1 MPSFVNPIHT
11 NANALNSG
19 TKNEVKDTKNA
30 PKSASKDFNKILNQ
44 KISKDKTAPKE
55 NPNALKATPKD
66 AKEDAKELEKTPTP
80 HHQHA
85 QNLAKDQQAPTLK
98 DLLNHKKTTASHEA
112 QHETHE
118 PTLKDLL
125 NHKKTTASHEAQ
137 HETHEMHETN
147 PKTPNETLNKNE
159 KKPNGVASNAHQ
171 ANLTNK
177 NPLTPTNHA
186 NNAIK
191 NPTAPTH
198 NAKEPK
204 TLKDI
209 HALSQKHDLNAS
221 NIQVGTPLE
230 KKETPL
236 NASDQLALK
245 TTQTSINHTLAKNDS
260 KNTANLSS
268 VLQSLEKKES
278 HNKERTTPP
287 SNEKKT
293 PPLREALQMNAIKRD
308 KTLSKKKPEKTPT
321 KTQTTAATPENA
333 PKIPLKTPPLMP
345 LIGANPPNDNA
356 PTPLEKEEKA
366 KEVSE
371 NKEKTKESNNSAQ
384 SAQNAQAS
392 DKTSENKSAAPKET
406 IKHFTQQLKQ
416 EIQEYKPPMSR
427 ISMDLFPKELGKVEV
442 TIQKVG
448 KNLKVS
454 VISHN
459 NSLQTF
465 LDNQQD
471 LKNSLNALG
480 FEGVDLSFSQ
490 DSSKEQPKEPLREP
504 FKEQESTPLKENAL
518 KSYQENTDN
527 ENKETSMQ
535 ITLYA

>member
-1 MPSFVNPIHT
+1 MPSPINPIHT
-11 NANALNSG
+11 NANASANANALINSG
-19 TKNEVKDTKNA
+19 AKNGVKDTKNA
-30 PKSASKDFNKILNQ
+30 PKSASKDFSKILNQ

-66 AKEDAKELEKTPTP
+66 AKKDAKELEKTPTP

-98 DLLNHKKTTASHEA
+98 DLLNHKKTTALHEA
-112 QHETHE
+112 QHEI
-118 PTLKDLL
+118 
-125 NHKKTTASHEAQ
+125 HKN
-137 HETHEMHETN
+137 HETN
-147 PKTPNETLNKNE
+147 PKTPNETLSKSE

-177 NPLTPTNHA
+177 NPLTPTNHP
-186 NNAIK
+186 NK

-209 HALSQKHDLNAS
+209 QTLSQKHDLNAS

-278 HNKERTTPP
+278 HNKEHATPP

-293 PPLREALQMNAIKRD
+293 PPLRESLPMNAIKRD

-321 KTQTTAATPENA
+321 KTQTTAQAVTPENA

-356 PTPLEKEEKA
+356 PTLLEKEEKT

-371 NKEKTKESNNSAQ
+371 NKEKTKESTNSAQ
-384 SAQNAQAS
+384 NAQNAQAS
-392 DKTSENKSAAPKET
+392 DKTSDNKSAAPKET

-490 DSSKEQPKEPLREP
+490 DSSKEQPKEQLGES

-518 KSYQENTDN
+518 KSYQENTDH

>member
-1 MPSFVNPIHT
+1 MPSPINPIHT
-11 NANALNSG
+11 NANANASTLINSG
-19 TKNEVKDTKNA
+19 AKNEVKDTKNA
-30 PKSASKDFNKILNQ
+30 PKSASKDFSKILNQ

-55 NPNALKATPKD
+55 NPNALKATPKN
-66 AKEDAKELEKTPTP
+66 AKEGAKENAKELEKTPTP
-80 HHQHA
+80 HHQYA
-85 QNLAKDQQAPTLK
+85 QNLAKDQQTPTLK
-98 DLLNHKKTTASHEA
+98 DLLNHKKTTASHET
-112 QHETHE
+112 QHKTH
-118 PTLKDLL
+118 K
-125 NHKKTTASHEAQ
+125 
-137 HETHEMHETN
+137 MHETN

-159 KKPNGVASNAHQ
+159 KKPNGVASSAHQ
-171 ANLTNK
+171 ESLTHK

-186 NNAIK
+186 NHAIK
-191 NPTAPTH
+191 NPTAPTDTK
-198 NAKEPK
+198 KESK

-209 HALSQKHDLNAS
+209 QTLSQKHDLNAS
-221 NIQVGTPLE
+221 NIQVSAPLE

-236 NASDQLALK
+236 SASDQLALK
-245 TTQTSINHTLAKNDS
+245 TTQAPINHTLAKNDS

-278 HNKERTTPP
+278 HNKERATPP

-321 KTQTTAATPENA
+321 KTQTTAQAATPENA

-366 KEVSE
+366 KEVSD
-371 NKEKTKESNNSAQ
+371 NKEKTKESTNSAQ
-384 SAQNAQAS
+384 NAQNAQAS
-392 DKTSENKSAAPKET
+392 DKTSENKSVTPKET

-442 TIQKVG
+442 IIQKVG

-490 DSSKEQPKEPLREP
+490 DSSKEQEKEP
-504 FKEQESTPLKENAL
+504 FKESFKEQELTPLKENAL
-518 KSYQENTDN
+518 KSYQENTDH
-527 ENKETSMQ
+527 ENQETSMQ

>member
-1 MPSFVNPIHT
+1 MPSPINPIHT
-11 NANALNSG
+11 NASANALNSG
-19 TKNEVKDTKNA
+19 AKNEVKDTKNA
-30 PKSASKDFNKILNQ
+30 PKSTSKDFSKILNQ

-55 NPNALKATPKD
+55 NPNALKATPKNSKEG

-112 QHETHE
+112 QNETHE
-118 PTLKDLL
+118 
-125 NHKKTTASHEAQ
+125 N
-137 HETHEMHETN
+137 HETN

-159 KKPNGVASNAHQ
+159 KKPNEVASSAHQ

-191 NPTAPTH
+191 NPAAPTH
-198 NAKEPK
+198 NAKDPK

-221 NIQVGTPLE
+221 NIQATAPLE

-321 KTQTTAATPENA
+321 KAQTTAQATTPENA

-366 KEVSE
+366 KEISD
-371 NKEKTKESNNSAQ
+371 NKEKTKESTNSTQ
-384 SAQNAQAS
+384 NVQNAQAS

-490 DSSKEQPKEPLREP
+490 DSSKEQPKESFKEP

>member
-1 MPSFVNPIHT
+1 MPSPVNPIHT
-11 NANALNSG
+11 NANALNG
-19 TKNEVKDTKNA
+19 GAKNEVKDAKNA
-30 PKSASKDFNKILNQ
+30 PKSASKDFSKILNQ

-55 NPNALKATPKD
+55 NPSALKDAPKD
-66 AKEDAKELEKTPTP
+66 AKALEKTPTP
-80 HHQHA
+80 NHQHA
-85 QNLAKDQQAPTLK
+85 QNLAKNQQAPTLK
-98 DLLNHKKTTASHEA
+98 DWLNHKTAPHEA

-118 PTLKDLL
+118 A
-125 NHKKTTASHEAQ
+125 N
-137 HETHEMHETN
+137 ETD

-159 KKPNGVASNAHQ
+159 KKPNEVASNAHQ
-171 ANLTNK
+171 TNLPNK
-177 NPLTPTNHA
+177 NPITPTNHA
-186 NNAIK
+186 NNANK
-191 NPTAPTH
+191 TPTTPTH

-209 HALSQKHDLNAS
+209 QTLSQKHDLNAS
-221 NIQVGTPLE
+221 NIQATAPLE

-236 NASDQLALK
+236 STSDHLALK
-245 TTQTSINHTLAKNDS
+245 TTQTPINNTLAKNDA

-268 VLQSLEKKES
+268 VLQSLEKKEPQ
-278 HNKERTTPP
+278 NKERTNPLN
-287 SNEKKT
+287 NEKKT
-293 PPLREALQMNAIKRD
+293 PPLKEALQMNAIKRD

-321 KTQTTAATPENA
+321 HAKTQTTAPSATPENA
-333 PKIPLKTPPLMP
+333 PKLALKTPPLMP
-345 LIGANPPNDNA
+345 LIGANPPNDNI
-356 PTPLEKEEKA
+356 PTPLEKEEKT
-366 KEVSE
+366 KEISD
-371 NKEKTKESNNSAQ
+371 NKEKAKETSSSAQ
-384 SAQNAQAS
+384 SAQNTQAS
-392 DKTSENKSAAPKET
+392 DKTSENKSTTPKET
-406 IKHFTQQLKQ
+406 IKHFAQQLKQ
-416 EIQEYKPPMSR
+416 EIQEYKPPMSK

-490 DSSKEQPKEPLREP
+490 DSSKEQPKEQLKEP
-504 FKEQESTPLKENAL
+504 FKEQELTPLKENAL
-518 KSYQENTDN
+518 KSYQENTDH
-527 ENKETSMQ
+527 ENQETSMQ

>member
-1 MPSFVNPIHT
+1 MPSPVNPIHT

-19 TKNEVKDTKNA
+19 AKNEVKDTKNA
-30 PKSASKDFNKILNQ
+30 PKSASKDFSKILNQ

-55 NPNALKATPKD
+55 SLNHSALKDTPKD
-66 AKEDAKELEKTPTP
+66 AKEDAKALEKTPTP

-85 QNLAKDQQAPTLK
+85 QNPAKDQQAPTLK
-98 DLLNHKKTTASHEA
+98 DWLNRPKTHPTAPHET

-118 PTLKDLL
+118 A
-125 NHKKTTASHEAQ
+125 N
-137 HETHEMHETN
+137 ETN
-147 PKTPNETLNKNE
+147 PKTPNEINKNE
-159 KKPNGVASNAHQ
+159 KKPNGVTSNAHQ
-171 ANLTNK
+171 TNLASK
-177 NPLTPTNHA
+177 NPITPNHA
-186 NNAIK
+186 NNAVK
-191 NPTAPTH
+191 TPTAPTH
-198 NAKEPK
+198 NAKDPK

-209 HALSQKHDLNAS
+209 QTLSQKHDLNAS
-221 NIQVGTPLE
+221 NIQAATTPE
-230 KKETPL
+230 NKTPL

-245 TTQTSINHTLAKNDS
+245 TTPKNPTTNPTTIKNDA

-268 VLQSLEKKES
+268 VLQSLEKKEP
-278 HNKERTTPP
+278 HNKEHATPP
-287 SNEKKT
+287 NNEKKT
-293 PPLREALQMNAIKRD
+293 PPLKEALQMNAIKRD
-308 KTLSKKKPEKTPT
+308 KTLSKKKSEKTPT
-321 KTQTTAATPENA
+321 KAQTTTSNATLENA

-345 LIGANPPNDNA
+345 LIGANPPPNDNA
-356 PTPLEKEEKA
+356 PTPLEKEETT
-366 KEVSE
+366 KEISD
-371 NKEKTKESNNSAQ
+371 NKEKTKEASN
-384 SAQNAQAS
+384 SAQNAQNTQAS
-392 DKTSENKSAAPKET
+392 DKTSENKSIAPKET

-416 EIQEYKPPMSR
+416 EIQEYKPPMSK

-490 DSSKEQPKEPLREP
+490 DSSKEQPKEQLREL
-504 FKEQESTPLKENAL
+504 FKEQESSPLRENAL
-518 KSYQENTDN
+518 KSYQENTDH
-527 ENKETSMQ
+527 ENQETSMQ

>member
-1 MPSFVNPIHT
+1 MPSPINPIHT
-11 NANALNSG
+11 NANANTSALNSG
-19 TKNEVKDTKNA
+19 AKNEDTKNA
-30 PKSASKDFNKILNQ
+30 PKNASKDFSKILNQ

-55 NPNALKATPKD
+55 NPNALKATPKNAKEG
-66 AKEDAKELEKTPTP
+66 AKEDSKELEKTPTP

-85 QNLAKDQQAPTLK
+85 QNPAKDQQAPTLK

-112 QHETHE
+112 QHEI
-118 PTLKDLL
+118 
-125 NHKKTTASHEAQ
+125 HKN
-137 HETHEMHETN
+137 HETN

-159 KKPNGVASNAHQ
+159 KKPNGVISNAHQ
-171 ANLTNK
+171 TNLTNK

-186 NNAIK
+186 NNSNK

-198 NAKEPK
+198 NAKDPK

-209 HALSQKHDLNAS
+209 QTLSQKHDLNAS

-245 TTQTSINHTLAKNDS
+245 TTQTPINHTLAKNDA

-268 VLQSLEKKES
+268 VLQSLEKKDP
-278 HNKERTTPP
+278 HNKERTTP
-287 SNEKKT
+287 SHNEKKT

-321 KTQTTAATPENA
+321 KTQTTAPSATPENA

-356 PTPLEKEEKA
+356 PTLLEKEEKA
-366 KEVSE
+366 KEASD
-371 NKEKTKESNNSAQ
+371 NKEKTKESTNSVQ

-392 DKTSENKSAAPKET
+392 DKTSENKSTAPKET

-490 DSSKEQPKEPLREP
+490 DSSKEQPKESLREP

>member
-1 MPSFVNPIHT
+1 MPSPINPIHT
-11 NANALNSG
+11 NASANALNSG
-19 TKNEVKDTKNA
+19 AKNEVKDTKNA
-30 PKSASKDFNKILNQ
+30 PKGASKDFSKILNQ
-44 KISKDKTAPKE
+44 KISKDKTTPKE
-55 NPNALKATPKD
+55 NPLKATPKD
-66 AKEDAKELEKTPTP
+66 TKEDAKELEKTPTP

-85 QNLAKDQQAPTLK
+85 QNLTKDQQAPTLK
-98 DLLNHKKTTASHEA
+98 DWLNHKKTTAPHET

-118 PTLKDLL
+118 A
-125 NHKKTTASHEAQ
+125 N
-137 HETHEMHETN
+137 ETN

-159 KKPNGVASNAHQ
+159 KKSNGVTSNAHQ
-171 ANLTNK
+171 TNLPNK

-191 NPTAPTH
+191 TPTAPTH
-198 NAKEPK
+198 NAKDPK

-209 HALSQKHDLNAS
+209 QTLSQKHDLNAS
-221 NIQVGTPLE
+221 NIQATTTPE
-230 KKETPL
+230 NKTPL
-236 NASDQLALK
+236 NASDHLALK
-245 TTQTSINHTLAKNDS
+245 TTQTPTNHTLAKNDA

-278 HNKERTTPP
+278 RNKEHATPP

-293 PPLREALQMNAIKRD
+293 PPLREALPMNAIKRD

-321 KTQTTAATPENA
+321 KTQTTAPSPENA

-356 PTPLEKEEKA
+356 PTLLEKEEKT

-371 NKEKTKESNNSAQ
+371 NKEKTKESTNSAQ

-392 DKTSENKSAAPKET
+392 DKASENKNAAPKET

-442 TIQKVG
+442 IIQKVG

-490 DSSKEQPKEPLREP
+490 DSSKEQPKEQLREL

-518 KSYQENTDN
+518 KSYQENTDH

>member
-11 NANALNSG
+11 NASANANALNSG
-19 TKNEVKDTKNA
+19 AKNEVKDTKNA
-30 PKSASKDFNKILNQ
+30 PKSASKDFSKILNQ

-55 NPNALKATPKD
+55 NPNALKATPENSKEG
-66 AKEDAKELEKTPTP
+66 AKENAKELEKTPTP

-98 DLLNHKKTTASHEA
+98 DLLNHKKTTASHET
-112 QHETHE
+112 QHEI
-118 PTLKDLL
+118 
-125 NHKKTTASHEAQ
+125 HKS
-137 HETHEMHETN
+137 HETN

-159 KKPNGVASNAHQ
+159 KKPNEVASNAHQ
-171 ANLTNK
+171 VSLTNK

-186 NNAIK
+186 NNA
-191 NPTAPTH
+191 
-198 NAKEPK
+198 KEPK

-209 HALSQKHDLNAS
+209 QTLSQKHDLNAS
-221 NIQVGTPLE
+221 NIQVVAPLE

-236 NASDQLALK
+236 NASDHALK
-245 TTQTSINHTLAKNDS
+245 TTQTSINHTLAKNDT

-278 HNKERTTPP
+278 HNKERATPP

-321 KTQTTAATPENA
+321 KTQTTAQAATPENA
-333 PKIPLKTPPLMP
+333 PKIPLKTPHLMP
-345 LIGANPPNDNA
+345 LIGANPPNNNA
-356 PTPLEKEEKA
+356 PTPLEKEEKT

-371 NKEKTKESNNSAQ
+371 NKEKTKESTNSPQ
-384 SAQNAQAS
+384 SAQNAQSS
-392 DKTSENKSAAPKET
+392 DKASENKSVAPKET

-504 FKEQESTPLKENAL
+504 FKDQESTPLKENAL

-535 ITLYA
+535 ITLYAWF

>member
-1 MPSFVNPIHT
+1 MPSPINPIHT
-11 NANALNSG
+11 NASANANALNSG
-19 TKNEVKDTKNA
+19 AKNEDTKNA
-30 PKSASKDFNKILNQ
+30 PKSASKDFSKILNQ
-44 KISKDKTAPKE
+44 KISKDKTASKE
-55 NPNALKATPKD
+55 NPNALKATPKNAKEG
-66 AKEDAKELEKTPTP
+66 AKEDAKTLEKTPTP

-85 QNLAKDQQAPTLK
+85 QNPAKDQQAPTLK
-98 DLLNHKKTTASHEA
+98 DWLNHKKTTASHEA
-112 QHETHE
+112 QHEIHE
-118 PTLKDLL
+118 I
-125 NHKKTTASHEAQ
+125 
-137 HETHEMHETN
+137 N

-159 KKPNGVASNAHQ
+159 KKPNGVTSNAHQ
-171 ANLTNK
+171 ENSTHK

-221 NIQVGTPLE
+221 NIQVVAPLE

-245 TTQTSINHTLAKNDS
+245 TTQTSINHTLAKNDA

-268 VLQSLEKKES
+268 VLQSLEKKDP
-278 HNKERTTPP
+278 HNKERATPP

-293 PPLREALQMNAIKRD
+293 PPLREALPMNAIKRD

-321 KTQTTAATPENA
+321 KAQTTAPSIAPENA

-345 LIGANPPNDNA
+345 LIGANPPPNDNA
-356 PTPLEKEEKA
+356 PTLLEKEETT
-366 KEVSE
+366 KETSD
-371 NKEKTKESNNSAQ
+371 NKEKTKETSNSAQ

-392 DKTSENKSAAPKET
+392 DKTSENKSTAPKET

-442 TIQKVG
+442 IIQKVG

-490 DSSKEQPKEPLREP
+490 DSSKEQEKEPFKEP
-504 FKEQESTPLKENAL
+504 FKEQESSPLKENAL

>member
-1 MPSFVNPIHT
+1 MPSPINPIHT
-11 NANALNSG
+11 NANANALNSG
-19 TKNEVKDTKNA
+19 AKNEDTKNA
-30 PKSASKDFNKILNQ
+30 PKSASKDFSKILNQ

-55 NPNALKATPKD
+55 NPNALKATPKNSKEG
-66 AKEDAKELEKTPTP
+66 AKENAKELEKTPTP

-112 QHETHE
+112 QHEI
-118 PTLKDLL
+118 
-125 NHKKTTASHEAQ
+125 HKN
-137 HETHEMHETN
+137 HETN

-159 KKPNGVASNAHQ
+159 KKPNGVASSAHQ

-186 NNAIK
+186 IK

-198 NAKEPK
+198 NAKESK

-221 NIQVGTPLE
+221 NIQATAPLE

-245 TTQTSINHTLAKNDS
+245 TTQTPINHTLAKNDA

-278 HNKERTTPP
+278 QNKERTTPP

-308 KTLSKKKPEKTPT
+308 KTLSKKKPEKTPIHA
-321 KTQTTAATPENA
+321 KAQTTAQVATPENA

-356 PTPLEKEEKA
+356 PTPLEKEEKT

-371 NKEKTKESNNSAQ
+371 NKEKAKESTNSAQ

-490 DSSKEQPKEPLREP
+490 DSSKEQPKEQLRES

>member
-1 MPSFVNPIHT
+1 MPSPINPIHT
-11 NANALNSG
+11 NASANANALNSG
-19 TKNEVKDTKNA
+19 AKNEDTKNA
-30 PKSASKDFNKILNQ
+30 PKSASKDFSKILNQ

-66 AKEDAKELEKTPTP
+66 AKEDAKALEKTPTLP
-80 HHQHA
+80 HQHA

-98 DLLNHKKTTASHEA
+98 DWLNHKKTTASHEA
-112 QHETHE
+112 QHETH
-118 PTLKDLL
+118 DV
-125 NHKKTTASHEAQ
+125 
-137 HETHEMHETN
+137 HETN

-159 KKPNGVASNAHQ
+159 KKPNKVISNAHQ

-177 NPLTPTNHA
+177 NPITPNHA

-191 NPTAPTH
+191 TSTAPTH
-198 NAKEPK
+198 NAKDPK

-209 HALSQKHDLNAS
+209 QTLSQKHDLNAS
-221 NIQVGTPLE
+221 NIQAATTPE
-230 KKETPL
+230 NKTPL
-236 NASDQLALK
+236 NASDHLALK
-245 TTQTSINHTLAKNDS
+245 TTQTPINNTLAKNDA

-278 HNKERTTPP
+278 HNKEHANPLN
-287 SNEKKT
+287 NEKKT
-293 PPLREALQMNAIKRD
+293 PPLKEALQMNAIKRD
-308 KTLSKKKPEKTPT
+308 KTLSKKKPEKTPIHA
-321 KTQTTAATPENA
+321 KTQTTAPSTTPENA

-345 LIGANPPNDNA
+345 LIGANPPPNDNI
-356 PTPLEKEEKA
+356 PTLLEKEEKT
-366 KEVSE
+366 KEISD
-371 NKEKTKESNNSAQ
+371 NKEKAKEANNSAQ

-392 DKTSENKSAAPKET
+392 DKTSENKSIAPKET

-416 EIQEYKPPMSR
+416 EIQEYKPPMSK

-442 TIQKVG
+442 IIQKVG

-490 DSSKEQPKEPLREP
+490 DSSKEQPKEQLRDP

-518 KSYQENTDN
+518 KSYQENTDH
-527 ENKETSMQ
+527 ENQETSMQ

>member
-1 MPSFVNPIHT
+1 MPSPINPIHT
-11 NANALNSG
+11 NASANANALNSG
-19 TKNEVKDTKNA
+19 AKNEDTKNA
-30 PKSASKDFNKILNQ
+30 PKSASKDFSKILNQ
-44 KISKDKTAPKE
+44 KISKDKTASKE

-66 AKEDAKELEKTPTP
+66 AKEGAKKDAKALEKTPTLQP
-80 HHQHA
+80 QHA

-98 DLLNHKKTTASHEA
+98 DWLNHQKTTASHEA
-112 QHETHE
+112 QNETH
-118 PTLKDLL
+118 K
-125 NHKKTTASHEAQ
+125 N
-137 HETHEMHETN
+137 HETN

-159 KKPNGVASNAHQ
+159 KKSNGVTSNAHQ

-209 HALSQKHDLNAS
+209 QTLSQKHDLNAS
-221 NIQVGTPLE
+221 NIQAATTPE
-230 KKETPL
+230 NKTPL
-236 NASDQLALK
+236 NASDHLALK
-245 TTQTSINHTLAKNDS
+245 TTQAPTNHTLAKNDA

-278 HNKERTTPP
+278 PNKEHTNPLN
-287 SNEKKT
+287 NEKKT
-293 PPLREALQMNAIKRD
+293 PPLKEALQMNAIKRD
-308 KTLSKKKPEKTPT
+308 KTLSKKKSEKTQT
-321 KTQTTAATPENA
+321 KTQTTAPSIVPENA

-345 LIGANPPNDNA
+345 LIGANPPNDNP
-356 PTPLEKEEKA
+356 PTLLEKEEKTQ
-366 KEVSE
+366 EISE
-371 NKEKTKESNNSAQ
+371 NKEKTKETNNGAQ
-384 SAQNAQAS
+384 NAQNAQAS

-442 TIQKVG
+442 VIQKVG

-490 DSSKEQPKEPLREP
+490 DSSKEQPKEQLREL
-504 FKEQESTPLKENAL
+504 FKEQELTPLKENAL

-527 ENKETSMQ
+527 ENQETSMQ

>member
-1 MPSFVNPIHT
+1 MPSPINPIHT
-11 NANALNSG
+11 NASANANALINSG
-19 TKNEVKDTKNA
+19 AKNEDTKNA
-30 PKSASKDFNKILNQ
+30 PKSASKDFSKILNQ
-44 KISKDKTAPKE
+44 KISKDKTTPKE
-55 NPNALKATPKD
+55 NPNALKATPQNSKEG
-66 AKEDAKELEKTPTP
+66 AKEDAKALEKAPTP

-85 QNLAKDQQAPTLK
+85 QNPAKDQQAPTLK
-98 DLLNHKKTTASHEA
+98 DWLNHKKTTASHA

-118 PTLKDLL
+118 
-125 NHKKTTASHEAQ
+125 
-137 HETHEMHETN
+137 HETN
-147 PKTPNETLNKNE
+147 PKTPNEILNKNE
-159 KKPNGVASNAHQ
+159 KKPNGVTSNAHQ
-171 ANLTNK
+171 TNLTNK

-186 NNAIK
+186 NHTIK

-198 NAKEPK
+198 NAKESK

-209 HALSQKHDLNAS
+209 QTLSQKHDLNAS
-221 NIQVGTPLE
+221 NIQATTTPE
-230 KKETPL
+230 NKTPL

-245 TTQTSINHTLAKNDS
+245 TTQTSINHTLTKNDA

-278 HNKERTTPP
+278 HNKEHTTPP
-287 SNEKKT
+287 NNEKKT
-293 PPLREALQMNAIKRD
+293 PPLKEALQMNAIKRD
-308 KTLSKKKPEKTPT
+308 KTLSKKKSEKTPT
-321 KTQTTAATPENA
+321 KAQTTAPSIAPENA

-345 LIGANPPNDNA
+345 LIGANPPNDNP
-356 PTPLEKEEKA
+356 PTLLEKEETT
-366 KEVSE
+366 KEASD
-371 NKEKTKESNNSAQ
+371 NKEKTKESSNSAQ
-384 SAQNAQAS
+384 STQNAQAS
-392 DKTSENKSAAPKET
+392 DKTSENKSTAPKET

-442 TIQKVG
+442 IIQKVG

-490 DSSKEQPKEPLREP
+490 DSSKEQQAPKDQPKEP
-504 FKEQESTPLKENAL
+504 FKEQELTPLKESAL
-518 KSYQENTDN
+518 KSYQENTDH
-527 ENKETSMQ
+527 ENQETSMQ

>member
-1 MPSFVNPIHT
+1 MPSPVNPIHT
-11 NANALNSG
+11 NANANASTLINSG
-19 TKNEVKDTKNA
+19 AKNEDTKNA
-30 PKSASKDFNKILNQ
+30 PKNASKDFSKILNQ

-55 NPNALKATPKD
+55 NPNALKATPKNSKEG
-66 AKEDAKELEKTPTP
+66 AKEDAKTLKTPTIP
-80 HHQHA
+80 HQHA
-85 QNLAKDQQAPTLK
+85 QNPAKDQQAPTLK
-98 DLLNHKKTTASHEA
+98 DWLNRPKTHPTAPHET

-118 PTLKDLL
+118 A
-125 NHKKTTASHEAQ
+125 N
-137 HETHEMHETN
+137 ETN

-159 KKPNGVASNAHQ
+159 KKPNGVTSNAHQ
-171 ANLTNK
+171 TNLPNK
-177 NPLTPTNHA
+177 NPITPNHA

-191 NPTAPTH
+191 TPTAPTH
-198 NAKEPK
+198 NAKDPK

-209 HALSQKHDLNAS
+209 QTLSQKHDLNAS
-221 NIQVGTPLE
+221 NIQVATTPE
-230 KKETPL
+230 NKNPL
-236 NASDQLALK
+236 NASDHLALK
-245 TTQTSINHTLAKNDS
+245 TTQTPTNHTLAKNDA

-268 VLQSLEKKES
+268 VLQSLEKKEP
-278 HNKERTTPP
+278 HNKEHANPQN
-287 SNEKKT
+287 NEKKT
-293 PPLREALQMNAIKRD
+293 PPLKEALQMNAIKRD

-321 KTQTTAATPENA
+321 KAQTTAPSIVPENA

-345 LIGANPPNDNA
+345 LIGANPPNNNA
-356 PTPLEKEEKA
+356 PTLLEKEETT
-366 KEVSE
+366 KEASE
-371 NKEKTKESNNSAQ
+371 NKEKTKETNN
-384 SAQNAQAS
+384 SAQNAQNAQAN
-392 DKTSENKSAAPKET
+392 DKTSENKSTAPKET

-427 ISMDLFPKELGKVEV
+427 ISMDLFPRELGKVEV
-442 TIQKVG
+442 IIQKVG

-490 DSSKEQPKEPLREP
+490 DSSKEQPKEQLREL
-504 FKEQESTPLKENAL
+504 FKEQESSPLKENAL
-518 KSYQENTDN
+518 KSYQENTDH
-527 ENKETSMQ
+527 ENQETSMQ

>member
-1 MPSFVNPIHT
+1 MPSPVNPIHT
-11 NANALNSG
+11 NASANASTLINSG
-19 TKNEVKDTKNA
+19 AKNEDTKNA
-30 PKSASKDFNKILNQ
+30 PKSASKDFSKILNQ

-55 NPNALKATPKD
+55 DPNALKATPKD
-66 AKEDAKELEKTPTP
+66 AKEDAKTLEKTPTLP
-80 HHQHA
+80 HQHA
-85 QNLAKDQQAPTLK
+85 QNPAKDQQAPTLK
-98 DLLNHKKTTASHEA
+98 DWLNHQKTTASHEA
-112 QHETHE
+112 QHE
-118 PTLKDLL
+118 K
-125 NHKKTTASHEAQ
+125 N
-137 HETHEMHETN
+137 HETN

-159 KKPNGVASNAHQ
+159 KKSNGVTSNAHQ
-171 ANLTNK
+171 TNLPNK
-177 NPLTPTNHA
+177 NPITPTNRT

-191 NPTAPTH
+191 TQTTPTH

-209 HALSQKHDLNAS
+209 QTLSQKHDLNAS
-221 NIQVGTPLE
+221 NIQAATTPE
-230 KKETPL
+230 NKNPL
-236 NASDQLALK
+236 NASDHLALK
-245 TTQTSINHTLAKNDS
+245 TTQTPTNHTLAKNDA

-278 HNKERTTPP
+278 HNKERTTLP

-293 PPLREALQMNAIKRD
+293 PPLKEALQMNAIKRD
-308 KTLSKKKPEKTPT
+308 KTLSKKKSEKTPT
-321 KTQTTAATPENA
+321 KAQTTISSIAPENA

-345 LIGANPPNDNA
+345 LIGANPPNDNP
-356 PTPLEKEEKA
+356 PTPLEKEEKTQ
-366 KEVSE
+366 EISE
-371 NKEKTKESNNSAQ
+371 NKEKTKESNSSAQ
-384 SAQNAQAS
+384 NAQNAQAS
-392 DKTSENKSAAPKET
+392 DKTSENKSTAPKET

-442 TIQKVG
+442 IIQKVG

-471 LKNSLNALG
+471 LKSSLNALG

-490 DSSKEQPKEPLREP
+490 DSSKEQQAPKDQPKEP

-518 KSYQENTDN
+518 KSYQENTDH
-527 ENKETSMQ
+527 ENQETSMQ

>member
-1 MPSFVNPIHT
+1 MPSPINPIHT

-19 TKNEVKDTKNA
+19 AKNEVKDAKNA
-30 PKSASKDFNKILNQ
+30 PKSASKDFSKILNQ

-55 NPNALKATPKD
+55 SPNPNALKATPKD
-66 AKEDAKELEKTPTP
+66 AKENAKALEKTPTP
-80 HHQHA
+80 PHQHA
-85 QNLAKDQQAPTLK
+85 QNPAKDQQAPTLK
-98 DLLNHKKTTASHEA
+98 DWLNHPKTHPTAKHEA

-118 PTLKDLL
+118 T
-125 NHKKTTASHEAQ
+125 N
-137 HETHEMHETN
+137 ETN

-159 KKPNGVASNAHQ
+159 KKPNEVASNAHQ
-171 ANLTNK
+171 TNLPNK
-177 NPLTPTNHA
+177 NPITPTNRT

-198 NAKEPK
+198 NAKDPK

-209 HALSQKHDLNAS
+209 QTLSQKHDLNAS
-221 NIQVGTPLE
+221 NIQAATTPE
-230 KKETPL
+230 NKTPL

-245 TTQTSINHTLAKNDS
+245 TTQTSINHTLAKNGA

-268 VLQSLEKKES
+268 VLQSLEKKDP
-278 HNKERTTPP
+278 HNKEHANPLN
-287 SNEKKT
+287 NEKKT
-293 PPLREALQMNAIKRD
+293 PPLKEALQMNAIKRD
-308 KTLSKKKPEKTPT
+308 KTLSKKKSEKTPIHA
-321 KTQTTAATPENA
+321 KTQTTAPSATPENA

-345 LIGANPPNDNA
+345 LIGANPPPNDNI
-356 PTPLEKEEKA
+356 PTLLEKEEKT
-366 KEVSE
+366 KEVSD
-371 NKEKTKESNNSAQ
+371 NKEKTKETSSSAQ
-384 SAQNAQAS
+384 SAQNTQAS
-392 DKTSENKSAAPKET
+392 DKTSDNKSTAPKET

-416 EIQEYKPPMSR
+416 EIQEYKPPMSK

-442 TIQKVG
+442 IIQKVG

-490 DSSKEQPKEPLREP
+490 DSSKEQPKEQLREL

-518 KSYQENTDN
+518 KSYQENTDH
-527 ENKETSMQ
+527 ENQETSMQ

>member
-1 MPSFVNPIHT
+1 MPSPINPIHT
-11 NANALNSG
+11 NASTNANANASTLINSG
-19 TKNEVKDTKNA
+19 AKNEVKDTKNA

-55 NPNALKATPKD
+55 NPSALKATPKD
-66 AKEDAKELEKTPTP
+66 AELEKTPTP

-112 QHETHE
+112 QHEI
-118 PTLKDLL
+118 
-125 NHKKTTASHEAQ
+125 HKN
-137 HETHEMHETN
+137 HETN
-147 PKTPNETLNKNE
+147 PKTPNETLSKNE
-159 KKPNGVASNAHQ
+159 KKPNGVASGTHQ
-171 ANLTNK
+171 ASLTNK

-236 NASDQLALK
+236 KASDQLALK
-245 TTQTSINHTLAKNDS
+245 TTQTSINHTLAKNDA

-278 HNKERTTPP
+278 HNKERATPP

-321 KTQTTAATPENA
+321 KTQTTAQAATPENA

-345 LIGANPPNDNA
+345 LIGANPPNDNT

-371 NKEKTKESNNSAQ
+371 NKEKTKESTNSTQ

-392 DKTSENKSAAPKET
+392 DKTSENKSAASKET

-490 DSSKEQPKEPLREP
+490 DSSKEQPKESLREP

>member
-1 MPSFVNPIHT
+1 MPSPINPIHT
-11 NANALNSG
+11 NASANANANANALNSG
-19 TKNEVKDTKNA
+19 AKNEVKDTKNA
-30 PKSASKDFNKILNQ
+30 PKSASKDFSKILNQ

-55 NPNALKATPKD
+55 NPSALKATPKD

-85 QNLAKDQQAPTLK
+85 QNLAKDQQTPTLK

-112 QHETHE
+112 QHEMHE
-118 PTLKDLL
+118 
-125 NHKKTTASHEAQ
+125 N
-137 HETHEMHETN
+137 HETN

-159 KKPNGVASNAHQ
+159 KKPNGVTSNAHQ

-186 NNAIK
+186 NK

-245 TTQTSINHTLAKNDS
+245 TTQTPINHTLAKVS

-278 HNKERTTPP
+278 HNKEHATPP
-287 SNEKKT
+287 NNEKKT
-293 PPLREALQMNAIKRD
+293 PPLKEALQMNAIKRD
-308 KTLSKKKPEKTPT
+308 KTLSKKKPEKTPIHA
-321 KTQTTAATPENA
+321 KSQTTTPSTTPENA

-345 LIGANPPNDNA
+345 LIGTNPPNDNA
-356 PTPLEKEEKA
+356 PTPLEKEEKT
-366 KEVSE
+366 KEISE
-371 NKEKTKESNNSAQ
+371 NKEKTKESTNSAQ

-392 DKTSENKSAAPKET
+392 DKTSENKSVVPKET

-490 DSSKEQPKEPLREP
+490 DSSKEQPKEQLREP

>member
-11 NANALNSG
+11 NANANANALNSG
-19 TKNEVKDTKNA
+19 AKNEVKDTKNA

-44 KISKDKTAPKE
+44 KISKDKSAPKE
-55 NPNALKATPKD
+55 NPSTLKATPKNSKEG
-66 AKEDAKELEKTPTP
+66 AKENAKELEKTPTP

-85 QNLAKDQQAPTLK
+85 QNLAKDQQA
-98 DLLNHKKTTASHEA
+98 
-112 QHETHE
+112 

-198 NAKEPK
+198 NAKESK

-209 HALSQKHDLNAS
+209 QTLSQKHDLNAS
-221 NIQVGTPLE
+221 NIQVSTPLE

-245 TTQTSINHTLAKNDS
+245 TTQTSINHTLAKNGA

-308 KTLSKKKPEKTPT
+308 KTLSKKKPEKTPP
-321 KTQTTAATPENA
+321 KTQTTAQAVTPENA

-356 PTPLEKEEKA
+356 PTILEKEEKT
-366 KEVSE
+366 KEASE
-371 NKEKTKESNNSAQ
+371 NKEKTKESTNSTQ
-384 SAQNAQAS
+384 NAQNTQAS

-490 DSSKEQPKEPLREP
+490 DSSKEQPKESLREP

>member
-1 MPSFVNPIHT
+1 MPSPVNPIHT

-19 TKNEVKDTKNA
+19 AKNEDTKNA
-30 PKSASKDFNKILNQ
+30 PKSASKDFSKILNQ

-55 NPNALKATPKD
+55 NPNALKATPQNVLKD
-66 AKEDAKELEKTPTP
+66 KLEKTPTLS
-80 HHQHA
+80 HQHA
-85 QNLAKDQQAPTLK
+85 QNPAKDQQAPTLK
-98 DLLNHKKTTASHEA
+98 DWLNPKTTAPHET

-118 PTLKDLL
+118 A
-125 NHKKTTASHEAQ
+125 N
-137 HETHEMHETN
+137 ETN

-159 KKPNGVASNAHQ
+159 KKPNGVTSNAHQ
-171 ANLTNK
+171 TSLTHK
-177 NPLTPTNHA
+177 NPLLPTNHA

-209 HALSQKHDLNAS
+209 QTLSQKHDLNAS
-221 NIQVGTPLE
+221 NIQAATTPE
-230 KKETPL
+230 NKNPL

-245 TTQTSINHTLAKNDS
+245 TTQTPTNHTLAKNDA

-268 VLQSLEKKES
+268 VLQSLEKKDP

-287 SNEKKT
+287 NNEKKT
-293 PPLREALQMNAIKRD
+293 PPLKEALPMNAIKRD
-308 KTLSKKKPEKTPT
+308 KTLSKKKSE
-321 KTQTTAATPENA
+321 KTQTKAQTTAQSATPENA
-333 PKIPLKTPPLMP
+333 PKIPLKTPLLMP
-345 LIGANPPNDNA
+345 LIGANPPPNDNI
-356 PTPLEKEEKA
+356 PTLLEKEETT
-366 KEVSE
+366 KEASD

-384 SAQNAQAS
+384 NAQNTQAS
-392 DKTSENKSAAPKET
+392 DKTSENKSTAPKET

-442 TIQKVG
+442 IIQKVG

-490 DSSKEQPKEPLREP
+490 DSSKEQQAPKDQPKEP
-504 FKEQESTPLKENAL
+504 FKEQELTPLKENAL

-527 ENKETSMQ
+527 ENQETSMQ

>member
-1 MPSFVNPIHT
+1 MPSPINPIHT
-11 NANALNSG
+11 NANANASTLINSG
-19 TKNEVKDTKNA
+19 AKNEDTKNA
-30 PKSASKDFNKILNQ
+30 PKSASKDFSKILNQ

-55 NPNALKATPKD
+55 NPNALKATPKN
-66 AKEDAKELEKTPTP
+66 AKEGAKENAKELEKTPTP
-80 HHQHA
+80 HHQYA
-85 QNLAKDQQAPTLK
+85 QNLAKDQQTPTLK
-98 DLLNHKKTTASHEA
+98 DLLNHKKTTASHET
-112 QHETHE
+112 QHETH
-118 PTLKDLL
+118 K
-125 NHKKTTASHEAQ
+125 
-137 HETHEMHETN
+137 MHETN

-159 KKPNGVASNAHQ
+159 KKPNGVISNAHQ

-191 NPTAPTH
+191 NPTAPTDT
-198 NAKEPK
+198 KKDPK

-245 TTQTSINHTLAKNDS
+245 TTQTSINHALAKNDA

-278 HNKERTTPP
+278 HNKEHATPP

-333 PKIPLKTPPLMP
+333 PKVPLKTPPLMP

-366 KEVSE
+366 KEASD
-371 NKEKTKESNNSAQ
+371 NKEKTKESTNSAQ
-384 SAQNAQAS
+384 STQNTQAN

-490 DSSKEQPKEPLREP
+490 DSSKEQEKEQLRES

>member
-1 MPSFVNPIHT
+1 MPSPINPIHT

-19 TKNEVKDTKNA
+19 AKNEVKEAKNA
-30 PKSASKDFNKILNQ
+30 PKSASKDFSKILNQ

-55 NPNALKATPKD
+55 NPSALKATPKD

-98 DLLNHKKTTASHEA
+98 DLLNHKKTTVSHEA
-112 QHETHE
+112 QHETH
-118 PTLKDLL
+118 K
-125 NHKKTTASHEAQ
+125 
-137 HETHEMHETN
+137 MHETN
-147 PKTPNETLNKNE
+147 PKTPNETSNKNE
-159 KKPNGVASNAHQ
+159 KKPNGVTSNAHQ
-171 ANLTNK
+171 ENLTNK

-186 NNAIK
+186 NK

-209 HALSQKHDLNAS
+209 QSLSQKHDLNAS
-221 NIQVGTPLE
+221 NIQATTTPE
-230 KKETPL
+230 NKTPL
-236 NASDQLALK
+236 NAGDQLALK
-245 TTQTSINHTLAKNDS
+245 TTQTSINHTLAKNGT

-268 VLQSLEKKES
+268 VLQSLEKKDP
-278 HNKERTTPP
+278 HNKERTTP
-287 SNEKKT
+287 SNNEKKT
-293 PPLREALQMNAIKRD
+293 PPLREALPMNAIKRD
-308 KTLSKKKPEKTPT
+308 KTLSKKKLEKTPT
-321 KTQTTAATPENA
+321 KTQTTAQAVTPENA

-356 PTPLEKEEKA
+356 PTPLEKEEKT
-366 KEVSE
+366 KEASD
-371 NKEKTKESNNSAQ
+371 NKEKTKESTN
-384 SAQNAQAS
+384 SAQNAQNTQAS
-392 DKTSENKSAAPKET
+392 DKASENKSVTPKET

-490 DSSKEQPKEPLREP
+490 DSSKEQPKEQLKEP

>member
-1 MPSFVNPIHT
+1 MPSPINPIHT
-11 NANALNSG
+11 NASANASTLINSG
-19 TKNEVKDTKNA
+19 AKNEDTKNA
-30 PKSASKDFNKILNQ
+30 PKSASKDFSKILNQ

-55 NPNALKATPKD
+55 NPNALKATPKNSKEN
-66 AKEDAKELEKTPTP
+66 AKGDAKELEKTPTLQP
-80 HHQHA
+80 QHA
-85 QNLAKDQQAPTLK
+85 QDFAKDQQAPTLK
-98 DLLNHKKTTASHEA
+98 DWLNHQKTTASHEA
-112 QHETHE
+112 QHETH
-118 PTLKDLL
+118 K
-125 NHKKTTASHEAQ
+125 N
-137 HETHEMHETN
+137 HETN

-159 KKPNGVASNAHQ
+159 KKPNEVASSAHQ
-171 ANLTNK
+171 VSLTNK

-186 NNAIK
+186 NNANK

-198 NAKEPK
+198 NAKDPK

-245 TTQTSINHTLAKNDS
+245 TTQTSINHTLAKNGT

-278 HNKERTTPP
+278 QNKERTTPP
-287 SNEKKT
+287 HNEKKT
-293 PPLREALQMNAIKRD
+293 PPLRESLQMNAIKRD

-321 KTQTTAATPENA
+321 KTQTTAQAVTPENA

-371 NKEKTKESNNSAQ
+371 NKEKTKESTNSAQ

-490 DSSKEQPKEPLREP
+490 DSSKEQPKEQLKEP
-504 FKEQESTPLKENAL
+504 FKDQESTPLKENAL

>member
-1 MPSFVNPIHT
+1 MPSPVNPIHT

-19 TKNEVKDTKNA
+19 AKNEVKDAKNA
-30 PKSASKDFNKILNQ
+30 PKSASKDFSKILNQ

-55 NPNALKATPKD
+55 SPNPNALKATPQD
-66 AKEDAKELEKTPTP
+66 AKENAKALEKTSTLP
-80 HHQHA
+80 HQHA
-85 QNLAKDQQAPTLK
+85 QNPAKDQQAPTLK
-98 DLLNHKKTTASHEA
+98 DWLNRPKTHPTAKHET

-118 PTLKDLL
+118 A
-125 NHKKTTASHEAQ
+125 N
-137 HETHEMHETN
+137 ETN

-159 KKPNGVASNAHQ
+159 KKPNGVTSNAHQ
-171 ANLTNK
+171 TNLPNK
-177 NPLTPTNHA
+177 NPITPTNHA

-191 NPTAPTH
+191 TPTTPTH
-198 NAKEPK
+198 SAKESK

-209 HALSQKHDLNAS
+209 QTLSQKHDLNAR
-221 NIQVGTPLE
+221 NIQATTPLE
-230 KKETPL
+230 KKETSL
-236 NASDQLALK
+236 SASDHLALK
-245 TTQTSINHTLAKNDS
+245 TTQTPINHTLAKNDA

-268 VLQSLEKKES
+268 VLQSLEKKEP
-278 HNKERTTPP
+278 HNQEHAHPP
-287 SNEKKT
+287 HNEKKT
-293 PPLREALQMNAIKRD
+293 PPLKEALQMNAIKRD
-308 KTLSKKKPEKTPT
+308 KTLSKKKPEKTQT
-321 KTQTTAATPENA
+321 KAQTTAPSIAPENA

-345 LIGANPPNDNA
+345 LIGANPPPNDNI
-356 PTPLEKEEKA
+356 PTPLEKEETT
-366 KEVSE
+366 KEASD
-371 NKEKTKESNNSAQ
+371 NKEKTKESSNSAQ
-384 SAQNAQAS
+384 STQNAQAS
-392 DKTSENKSAAPKET
+392 DKTSENKSVTPKET

-442 TIQKVG
+442 IIQKVG
-448 KNLKVS
+448 KNLKVN
-454 VISHN
+454 VISHH

-490 DSSKEQPKEPLREP
+490 DSSKEQPKEQLREL
-504 FKEQESTPLKENAL
+504 FKEQESSPLKENAL

-527 ENKETSMQ
+527 ENQETSMQ

>member
-1 MPSFVNPIHT
+1 MPSPINPIHT
-11 NANALNSG
+11 NASTLNSG
-19 TKNEVKDTKNA
+19 AKNEDTKNA
-30 PKSASKDFNKILNQ
+30 PKSTSKDFSKILNQ
-44 KISKDKTAPKE
+44 KISKDKTASKE

-66 AKEDAKELEKTPTP
+66 AKEGAKKDAKALEKTPTLQP
-80 HHQHA
+80 QHA

-112 QHETHE
+112 QNETH
-118 PTLKDLL
+118 K
-125 NHKKTTASHEAQ
+125 N
-137 HETHEMHETN
+137 HETN

-159 KKPNGVASNAHQ
+159 KKPNEVTSNAHQ
-171 ANLTNK
+171 TNLPNK
-177 NPLTPTNHA
+177 NPITPTNHA

-191 NPTAPTH
+191 NPTTPTH
-198 NAKEPK
+198 NAKESK

-209 HALSQKHDLNAS
+209 QTLSQKHDLNAS
-221 NIQVGTPLE
+221 NIQAATTPE
-230 KKETPL
+230 NKTPL

-245 TTQTSINHTLAKNDS
+245 TTQAPTNHTLAKNDS

-268 VLQSLEKKES
+268 VLQSLEKKDPHS
-278 HNKERTTPP
+278 KEHATPP
-287 SNEKKT
+287 NNEKKT
-293 PPLREALQMNAIKRD
+293 PPLKEALEMNAIKRD
-308 KTLSKKKPEKTPT
+308 KTLSKKKSEKTPT
-321 KTQTTAATPENA
+321 KAQTTISSATPENA
-333 PKIPLKTPPLMP
+333 PKTPLKTPPLMP
-345 LIGANPPNDNA
+345 LTGANPPNDNP
-356 PTPLEKEEKA
+356 PTPLEKEEA
-366 KEVSE
+366 TKEASD

-384 SAQNAQAS
+384 NTQNAQAS
-392 DKTSENKSAAPKET
+392 DKTSENKSVTPKET

-442 TIQKVG
+442 IIQKVG

-490 DSSKEQPKEPLREP
+490 DSSKEQEKEPFKEL

-518 KSYQENTDN
+518 KSYQENTDH

>member
-1 MPSFVNPIHT
+1 MPSPVNPIHT
-11 NANALNSG
+11 NASALNSG
-19 TKNEVKDTKNA
+19 AKNEVKDTKNA
-30 PKSASKDFNKILNQ
+30 PKSASKDFSKILNQ

-55 NPNALKATPKD
+55 SLNHSALKATPKD
-66 AKEDAKELEKTPTP
+66 AKENAKTLEKTPTLP
-80 HHQHA
+80 HQHA
-85 QNLAKDQQAPTLK
+85 QNPAKDQQAPTLK
-98 DLLNHKKTTASHEA
+98 DWLNHEKTTAPHET

-118 PTLKDLL
+118 A
-125 NHKKTTASHEAQ
+125 N
-137 HETHEMHETN
+137 ETN

-159 KKPNGVASNAHQ
+159 KKPNGVTSNAHQ
-171 ANLTNK
+171 TNLPNK
-177 NPLTPTNHA
+177 NPITPTNHA

-191 NPTAPTH
+191 TSTTPTH
-198 NAKEPK
+198 NAKESK

-209 HALSQKHDLNAS
+209 QTLSQKHDLNAS
-221 NIQVGTPLE
+221 NIQAATTPE
-230 KKETPL
+230 NKNPL
-236 NASDQLALK
+236 NASDHLALK
-245 TTQTSINHTLAKNDS
+245 TTQAPINNTLAKNDA

-278 HNKERTTPP
+278 HNKEHANPP
-287 SNEKKT
+287 NNEKKT
-293 PPLREALQMNAIKRD
+293 PPLKEALQMNAIKRD
-308 KTLSKKKPEKTPT
+308 KTLSKKKSE
-321 KTQTTAATPENA
+321 KTQTKAQTTAPSIAPENA

-345 LIGANPPNDNA
+345 LIGANPPPNNNA
-356 PTPLEKEEKA
+356 PTLLEKEETT
-366 KEVSE
+366 KEASD
-371 NKEKTKESNNSAQ
+371 NKEKTKETSNSAQ

-392 DKTSENKSAAPKET
+392 DKTSENKSVTPKET
-406 IKHFTQQLKQ
+406 IKYFTQQLKQ
-416 EIQEYKPPMSR
+416 EIQEYKPPMSK

-442 TIQKVG
+442 IIQKVG

-490 DSSKEQPKEPLREP
+490 DSSKEQPKEQLREL
-504 FKEQESTPLKENAL
+504 FKEQESSPLKENAL
-518 KSYQENTDN
+518 KSYQENTDH

>member
-1 MPSFVNPIHT
+1 MPSPVNPIHT

-19 TKNEVKDTKNA
+19 AKNEDTKNA
-30 PKSASKDFNKILNQ
+30 PKSASKDFSKILNQ
-44 KISKDKTAPKE
+44 KISKDKTASKE
-55 NPNALKATPKD
+55 DPNALKDTPKD
-66 AKEDAKELEKTPTP
+66 AKEDAKALEKTPTLP
-80 HHQHA
+80 HQHA
-85 QNLAKDQQAPTLK
+85 QNPAKDQQAPTLK
-98 DLLNHKKTTASHEA
+98 DWLNHKKTTAPHET

-118 PTLKDLL
+118 A
-125 NHKKTTASHEAQ
+125 N
-137 HETHEMHETN
+137 ETN

-159 KKPNGVASNAHQ
+159 KKSNGVTSNAHQ
-171 ANLTNK
+171 TNLPNK

-191 NPTAPTH
+191 TPTAPTH
-198 NAKEPK
+198 NAKDPK

-209 HALSQKHDLNAS
+209 QTLSQKHDLNAN
-221 NIQVGTPLE
+221 NIQAATTPE
-230 KKETPL
+230 NKNPL
-236 NASDQLALK
+236 NASDHLALK
-245 TTQTSINHTLAKNDS
+245 TTQTPTNHTLAKNDA

-278 HNKERTTPP
+278 HNKEHANP
-287 SNEKKT
+287 SHNEKKT
-293 PPLREALQMNAIKRD
+293 PPLKEALQMNAIKRD
-308 KTLSKKKPEKTPT
+308 KTLSKKKSEKTPIHA
-321 KTQTTAATPENA
+321 KTQTTAPSIAPENA

-345 LIGANPPNDNA
+345 LIGANPPNDNI
-356 PTPLEKEEKA
+356 PTPLEKEETT
-366 KEVSE
+366 KEISD

-392 DKTSENKSAAPKET
+392 DKTSENKSVTPKET
-406 IKHFTQQLKQ
+406 IKHFAQQLKQ

-442 TIQKVG
+442 IIQKVG

-490 DSSKEQPKEPLREP
+490 DSSKEQQAPKDQPKEL
-504 FKEQESTPLKENAL
+504 FKEQELTPLKENAL
-518 KSYQENTDN
+518 KSYQENTDH

>member
-1 MPSFVNPIHT
+1 MPSPVNPIHT
-11 NANALNSG
+11 NASANASALIKNSG
-19 TKNEVKDTKNA
+19 AKNEVKDTKNA
-30 PKSASKDFNKILNQ
+30 PKSASKDFSKILNQ

-55 NPNALKATPKD
+55 NPSALKATPKD
-66 AKEDAKELEKTPTP
+66 AKENAKELEKTPTP

-112 QHETHE
+112 QHEI
-118 PTLKDLL
+118 
-125 NHKKTTASHEAQ
+125 HKN
-137 HETHEMHETN
+137 HETN

-159 KKPNGVASNAHQ
+159 KKLNGVASNAHQ
-171 ANLTNK
+171 ESLTNK

-198 NAKEPK
+198 NAKDPK

-209 HALSQKHDLNAS
+209 QTLGQKHDLNAG
-221 NIQVGTPLE
+221 NIQATAPLE

-236 NASDQLALK
+236 SASDQLALK
-245 TTQTSINHTLAKNDS
+245 TTQASINHTLAKNDS

-278 HNKERTTPP
+278 QNKEHATPP

-308 KTLSKKKPEKTPT
+308 KTLSKKKPEKTPIHA
-321 KTQTTAATPENA
+321 KTQTIAQAATPENA
-333 PKIPLKTPPLMP
+333 PKIPLKTPSLMP

-371 NKEKTKESNNSAQ
+371 NKEKTKESTNSTQ
-384 SAQNAQAS
+384 NAQNAQAS
-392 DKTSENKSAAPKET
+392 DKTSENKSTTPKET

-442 TIQKVG
+442 IIQKVG

-490 DSSKEQPKEPLREP
+490 DSSKEQEKEPLREP

>member
-1 MPSFVNPIHT
+1 MPSPVNPIHT
-11 NANALNSG
+11 NANALNG
-19 TKNEVKDTKNA
+19 GAKNEGTKNA
-30 PKSASKDFNKILNQ
+30 PKSASKDFSKILNQ

-66 AKEDAKELEKTPTP
+66 TKENAKEDAKALEKTPTLP
-80 HHQHA
+80 HQHA

-98 DLLNHKKTTASHEA
+98 DWLNHKKTTAPHEA

-118 PTLKDLL
+118 
-125 NHKKTTASHEAQ
+125 
-137 HETHEMHETN
+137 HETN

-159 KKPNGVASNAHQ
+159 KKPNEVTSNAHQ
-171 ANLTNK
+171 TNLPNK
-177 NPLTPTNHA
+177 NPTPTNHA
-186 NNAIK
+186 NHAIK
-191 NPTAPTH
+191 NPTTPTDT
-198 NAKEPK
+198 KKDPK

-209 HALSQKHDLNAS
+209 QTLSQKHDLNAS
-221 NIQVGTPLE
+221 NIQAATTPE
-230 KKETPL
+230 NKNPL

-245 TTQTSINHTLAKNDS
+245 TTQTPTNHTLAKNDA

-268 VLQSLEKKES
+268 VLQSLEKKEP
-278 HNKERTTPP
+278 HNKDHANPQN
-287 SNEKKT
+287 NEKKT
-293 PPLREALQMNAIKRD
+293 PPLKEALQMNAIKRD
-308 KTLSKKKPEKTPT
+308 KTLSKKKSEKTPT
-321 KTQTTAATPENA
+321 KTQTTAPSATPENA

-345 LIGANPPNDNA
+345 LTGANPPNDNA
-356 PTPLEKEEKA
+356 PTLLEKEETT
-366 KEVSE
+366 KEISE
-371 NKEKTKESNNSAQ
+371 NKEKTKETNNSAQ
-384 SAQNAQAS
+384 STQNTQAS
-392 DKTSENKSAAPKET
+392 DKTSDNKSVTPKET

-442 TIQKVG
+442 IIQKVG

-490 DSSKEQPKEPLREP
+490 DSSKEQQAPKDQLREL

-518 KSYQENTDN
+518 KSYQENTDH
-527 ENKETSMQ
+527 ENQETSMQ

>member
-1 MPSFVNPIHT
+1 MPSPISPIHT
-11 NANALNSG
+11 NASTNASTLINSG
-19 TKNEVKDTKNA
+19 AKNEDTKNA
-30 PKSASKDFNKILNQ
+30 PKSASKDFGKILNQ

-66 AKEDAKELEKTPTP
+66 AKEDAKKLEKTPTP

-85 QNLAKDQQAPTLK
+85 QNPAKDQQAPTLK

-118 PTLKDLL
+118 
-125 NHKKTTASHEAQ
+125 
-137 HETHEMHETN
+137 HETN

-159 KKPNGVASNAHQ
+159 KKPNGVTSNAHQ
-171 ANLTNK
+171 TDLTNK

-191 NPTAPTH
+191 TPTTPTH

-209 HALSQKHDLNAS
+209 QALSQKHDLNAS
-221 NIQVGTPLE
+221 NIQAATTPE
-230 KKETPL
+230 NKNPL

-245 TTQTSINHTLAKNDS
+245 TTQTSINHTLAKNDA

-287 SNEKKT
+287 NNEKKT
-293 PPLREALQMNAIKRD
+293 PPLKEALQMNAIKRD
-308 KTLSKKKPEKTPT
+308 KTLSKKKSEKTPT
-321 KTQTTAATPENA
+321 KAQTTAPSITPENA
-333 PKIPLKTPPLMP
+333 PKIPLKMPPLMP
-345 LIGANPPNDNA
+345 LIGANPPPNDNI
-356 PTPLEKEEKA
+356 PTPLEKEETT
-366 KEVSE
+366 KEASD
-371 NKEKTKESNNSAQ
+371 NKEKTKESSNSTQ

-392 DKTSENKSAAPKET
+392 DKTSENKSIAPKET

-442 TIQKVG
+442 IIQKVG

-490 DSSKEQPKEPLREP
+490 DSSKEQPKEQPKEQLGEL
-504 FKEQESTPLKENAL
+504 FKEQESSPLKENAL
-518 KSYQENTDN
+518 KSYQENTN
-527 ENKETSMQ
+527 HENQETSMQ

>member
-1 MPSFVNPIHT
+1 MPSPINPIHT
-11 NANALNSG
+11 NANANASTLINSG
-19 TKNEVKDTKNA
+19 AKNEVKDTKNA
-30 PKSASKDFNKILNQ
+30 PKSASKDFSKILNQ

-55 NPNALKATPKD
+55 NPSALKATPKD
-66 AKEDAKELEKTPTP
+66 AKEDAKEFEKTPTP

-112 QHETHE
+112 QHE
-118 PTLKDLL
+118 
-125 NHKKTTASHEAQ
+125 N
-137 HETHEMHETN
+137 HETN
-147 PKTPNETLNKNE
+147 PKTPNEALNKNE
-159 KKPNGVASNAHQ
+159 KKPNGVISSAHQ
-171 ANLTNK
+171 VSLTNK

-209 HALSQKHDLNAS
+209 QTLSQKHDLNAS
-221 NIQVGTPLE
+221 NIQATTLLE

-245 TTQTSINHTLAKNDS
+245 TTQTSINHTLAKNDA

-293 PPLREALQMNAIKRD
+293 PPLREALPMNAIKRD

-321 KTQTTAATPENA
+321 KTQTTAQAATPENA
-333 PKIPLKTPPLMP
+333 PKIPLKMPPLMP
-345 LIGANPPNDNA
+345 LTGANPPNDNA

-371 NKEKTKESNNSAQ
+371 NKEKTKESTNSAQ
-384 SAQNAQAS
+384 SVQNAQAS

-490 DSSKEQPKEPLREP
+490 DSSKEQPKEPFKEP

>member
-1 MPSFVNPIHT
+1 MPSPVNPIHT

-19 TKNEVKDTKNA
+19 AKNEVKDAKNA
-30 PKSASKDFNKILNQ
+30 PKSASKDFSKILNQ

-66 AKEDAKELEKTPTP
+66 AKEDAKTLEKTPTLP
-80 HHQHA
+80 HQHA

-98 DLLNHKKTTASHEA
+98 DWLNHKKITASHEA

-118 PTLKDLL
+118 A
-125 NHKKTTASHEAQ
+125 N
-137 HETHEMHETN
+137 ETN

-159 KKPNGVASNAHQ
+159 KKPNGVTSNAHQ
-171 ANLTNK
+171 TNLPNK
-177 NPLTPTNHA
+177 NPLTPTNRA

-191 NPTAPTH
+191 NPTTPTH
-198 NAKEPK
+198 NAKESK

-209 HALSQKHDLNAS
+209 QTLSQKHDLNAS
-221 NIQVGTPLE
+221 NIQAATTPE
-230 KKETPL
+230 NKTPL
-236 NASDQLALK
+236 NASDHLALK
-245 TTQTSINHTLAKNDS
+245 TTQTPTNHTLAKNDA

-278 HNKERTTPP
+278 HNKEHTIPQN
-287 SNEKKT
+287 NEKKT
-293 PPLREALQMNAIKRD
+293 PPLKEALQMNAIKRD

-321 KTQTTAATPENA
+321 KAQTTAPSIAPENA

-345 LIGANPPNDNA
+345 LIGANPPPNDNI
-356 PTPLEKEEKA
+356 PTPLEKEETT
-366 KEVSE
+366 KEASD
-371 NKEKTKESNNSAQ
+371 NKEKTKESSNSAQ
-384 SAQNAQAS
+384 NAQNAQAS
-392 DKTSENKSAAPKET
+392 DKTNENKSIAPKET

-416 EIQEYKPPMSR
+416 EIQEYKPPMSK

-442 TIQKVG
+442 IIQKVG

-490 DSSKEQPKEPLREP
+490 DSSKEQPKEQLREL
-504 FKEQESTPLKENAL
+504 FKEQELTPLKENAL
-518 KSYQENTDN
+518 KSYQENTDH
-527 ENKETSMQ
+527 ENQETSMQ

>member
-1 MPSFVNPIHT
+1 MPSPVNPLHT

-19 TKNEVKDTKNA
+19 AKNEVKDTKNA

-44 KISKDKTAPKE
+44 KISKDKTASKE
-55 NPNALKATPKD
+55 DPNASKVTPKD
-66 AKEDAKELEKTPTP
+66 AKALEKTPTLP
-80 HHQHA
+80 HQHA
-85 QNLAKDQQAPTLK
+85 QNLAKNQQAPTLK
-98 DLLNHKKTTASHEA
+98 DWLNHPKTHPTAEHEA

-118 PTLKDLL
+118 A
-125 NHKKTTASHEAQ
+125 N
-137 HETHEMHETN
+137 ETN

-159 KKPNGVASNAHQ
+159 KKPNEVASNAHQ
-171 ANLTNK
+171 TNLPNK
-177 NPLTPTNHA
+177 NLITPTNHA
-186 NNAIK
+186 NHANK
-191 NPTAPTH
+191 TPTTPTH
-198 NAKEPK
+198 NAKDPK

-209 HALSQKHDLNAS
+209 QTLSQKHDLNAS
-221 NIQVGTPLE
+221 NIQATAPLE

-236 NASDQLALK
+236 STSDQLALK
-245 TTQTSINHTLAKNDS
+245 ATQTPTSHTLAKNDA

-293 PPLREALQMNAIKRD
+293 PPLREALPMNAIKRD

-321 KTQTTAATPENA
+321 KTQTTAQAATPENA
-333 PKIPLKTPPLMP
+333 PKLALKTPPLMP
-345 LIGANPPNDNA
+345 LIGANPPNDNI
-356 PTPLEKEEKA
+356 PTPLEKEEKT

-371 NKEKTKESNNSAQ
+371 NKEKAKETNS
-384 SAQNAQAS
+384 SAQNTQNTQAS
-392 DKTSENKSAAPKET
+392 DKTSENKSTAPKET
-406 IKHFTQQLKQ
+406 IKHFAQQLKQ

-442 TIQKVG
+442 VIQKVG

-490 DSSKEQPKEPLREP
+490 DSSKEQQAPKDQPKEP
-504 FKEQESTPLKENAL
+504 FKEQELTPLKENAL
-518 KSYQENTDN
+518 KSYQENTDH
-527 ENKETSMQ
+527 ENQETSMQ

>member
-1 MPSFVNPIHT
+1 MPSPVNPIHT
-11 NANALNSG
+11 NASTLNSG
-19 TKNEVKDTKNA
+19 AKNEDTKNA
-30 PKSASKDFNKILNQ
+30 PKSASKDFSKILNQ

-55 NPNALKATPKD
+55 NPNALKATPKNSKES
-66 AKEDAKELEKTPTP
+66 AKEDAKALEKTPTP

-85 QNLAKDQQAPTLK
+85 QNPAKDQQAPTLK

-112 QHETHE
+112 QHE
-118 PTLKDLL
+118 K
-125 NHKKTTASHEAQ
+125 N
-137 HETHEMHETN
+137 HETN

-159 KKPNGVASNAHQ
+159 KKPNEVTSNAHQ
-171 ANLTNK
+171 TNLTNK

-186 NNAIK
+186 NNANK
-191 NPTAPTH
+191 TSTTPTH
-198 NAKEPK
+198 NAKDPK

-209 HALSQKHDLNAS
+209 QTLSQKHDLNAS
-221 NIQVGTPLE
+221 NIQATTTPENKTPLS
-230 KKETPL
+230 
-236 NASDQLALK
+236 ASDHLALK
-245 TTQTSINHTLAKNDS
+245 TTQAPINHTLAKNDA

-268 VLQSLEKKES
+268 VLQSLEKKDP
-278 HNKERTTPP
+278 HNKEHATPP
-287 SNEKKT
+287 NNEKKT
-293 PPLREALQMNAIKRD
+293 PPLKEALPMNAIKRD

-321 KTQTTAATPENA
+321 KAQTTAPSIAPENA

-345 LIGANPPNDNA
+345 LIGANPPNDNP
-356 PTPLEKEEKA
+356 PTLLEKEETT
-366 KEVSE
+366 KEASD

-392 DKTSENKSAAPKET
+392 DKTSENKSVTPKET

-442 TIQKVG
+442 IIQKVG

-490 DSSKEQPKEPLREP
+490 DSSKEQEKEQLREP
-504 FKEQESTPLKENAL
+504 FKEQELTPLKENAL

-527 ENKETSMQ
+527 ENQETSMQ

>member
-1 MPSFVNPIHT
+1 MPSPVNPIHT
-11 NANALNSG
+11 NASTLNSG
-19 TKNEVKDTKNA
+19 AKNEDTKNA
-30 PKSASKDFNKILNQ
+30 PKSASKDFSKILNQ

-55 NPNALKATPKD
+55 NPNALKATPKNSKES
-66 AKEDAKELEKTPTP
+66 AKEDAKALEKTPTP
-80 HHQHA
+80 PHQHA
-85 QNLAKDQQAPTLK
+85 QNPAKDQQAPTLK
-98 DLLNHKKTTASHEA
+98 DWLNHQKTTASHEA
-112 QHETHE
+112 QHE
-118 PTLKDLL
+118 
-125 NHKKTTASHEAQ
+125 N
-137 HETHEMHETN
+137 HETN
-147 PKTPNETLNKNE
+147 QKTPNETLNKNE
-159 KKPNGVASNAHQ
+159 KKPNEVTSNAHQ
-171 ANLTNK
+171 ANLPNK

-191 NPTAPTH
+191 TPTAPTH
-198 NAKEPK
+198 NAKDPK

-209 HALSQKHDLNAS
+209 QTLSQKHDLNAN
-221 NIQVGTPLE
+221 NIQAATTPE
-230 KKETPL
+230 NKTPL
-236 NASDQLALK
+236 NASDQFALK
-245 TTQTSINHTLAKNDS
+245 TTQVPINNTLAKNDA

-268 VLQSLEKKES
+268 VLQSLEKKDP
-278 HNKERTTPP
+278 HNKEHANPP
-287 SNEKKT
+287 NNEKKT
-293 PPLREALQMNAIKRD
+293 PPLKEALQMNAIKRD

-321 KTQTTAATPENA
+321 KAQTTAPSITPENA

-356 PTPLEKEEKA
+356 PTPLEKEETT
-366 KEVSE
+366 KEASD
-371 NKEKTKESNNSAQ
+371 NKEKTKETNNSAQ

-392 DKTSENKSAAPKET
+392 DKTSENKSVTPKET
-406 IKHFTQQLKQ
+406 IRHFTQQLKQ

-442 TIQKVG
+442 IIQKVG

-490 DSSKEQPKEPLREP
+490 DSSKEQPKEPFKEP
-504 FKEQESTPLKENAL
+504 FKEQELTPLKENAL
-518 KSYQENTDN
+518 KSYQENTNN
-527 ENKETSMQ
+527 ENQETSMQ

>member
-1 MPSFVNPIHT
+1 MPSPVNPIHT
-11 NANALNSG
+11 NASANASTLINSG
-19 TKNEVKDTKNA
+19 AKNEDTKNA
-30 PKSASKDFNKILNQ
+30 PKSASKDFSKILNQ

-55 NPNALKATPKD
+55 DPNALKTTPQNSKEG
-66 AKEDAKELEKTPTP
+66 AKEDAKKLEKTPTLP
-80 HHQHA
+80 HQHA
-85 QNLAKDQQAPTLK
+85 QNPAKDQQAPTLK
-98 DLLNHKKTTASHEA
+98 DWLNHQKTTASHEA
-112 QHETHE
+112 QHETY
-118 PTLKDLL
+118 DI
-125 NHKKTTASHEAQ
+125 
-137 HETHEMHETN
+137 HETN

-159 KKPNGVASNAHQ
+159 KKSNGVTSNAHQ
-171 ANLTNK
+171 TNLPNK
-177 NPLTPTNHA
+177 NPITPTNHA

-191 NPTAPTH
+191 NPTTPTH

-204 TLKDI
+204 TIKDI
-209 HALSQKHDLNAS
+209 QTLSQKHDLNAS
-221 NIQVGTPLE
+221 NIQAATTPE
-230 KKETPL
+230 NKNPL
-236 NASDQLALK
+236 NASDHLALK
-245 TTQTSINHTLAKNDS
+245 TTQTPTNHTLAKNDA

-278 HNKERTTPP
+278 PNKEHTIPP
-287 SNEKKT
+287 NNEKKT
-293 PPLREALQMNAIKRD
+293 PPLKEALEMNAIKRD
-308 KTLSKKKPEKTPT
+308 KTLSKKKSEKTPT
-321 KTQTTAATPENA
+321 KAQTTISSIAPENA

-345 LIGANPPNDNA
+345 LIGANPPPNDNI
-356 PTPLEKEEKA
+356 PTLLEKEETT
-366 KEVSE
+366 KEASD
-371 NKEKTKESNNSAQ
+371 NKEKTKESTNSAQ
-384 SAQNAQAS
+384 NAQNAQAS
-392 DKTSENKSAAPKET
+392 DKTNENKNIAPKET

-442 TIQKVG
+442 IIQKVG

-490 DSSKEQPKEPLREP
+490 DSSKEQQAPKDQPKEP
-504 FKEQESTPLKENAL
+504 FKEQELTPLKENAL
-518 KSYQENTDN
+518 KSYQENTDH
-527 ENKETSMQ
+527 ENQETSMQ

>member
-1 MPSFVNPIHT
+1 MPSPVNPIHT

-19 TKNEVKDTKNA
+19 AKNEVKDTKNA
-30 PKSASKDFNKILNQ
+30 PKSASKDFSKILNQ
-44 KISKDKTAPKE
+44 KISKDKTTPKE
-55 NPNALKATPKD
+55 NPSALKDAPKD
-66 AKEDAKELEKTPTP
+66 AKALEKTPTLP
-80 HHQHA
+80 HQHA
-85 QNLAKDQQAPTLK
+85 QNPAKDQQAPTLK
-98 DLLNHKKTTASHEA
+98 DLLNHQKTHPTAPHEA
-112 QHETHE
+112 QHEIHE
-118 PTLKDLL
+118 V
-125 NHKKTTASHEAQ
+125 
-137 HETHEMHETN
+137 HETN

-159 KKPNGVASNAHQ
+159 KKPNEVASNAHQ
-171 ANLTNK
+171 TNLPNK
-177 NPLTPTNHA
+177 NPITPNHA

-191 NPTAPTH
+191 NPTTPTH

-209 HALSQKHDLNAS
+209 QTLSQKHDLNAS
-221 NIQVGTPLE
+221 NIQAATTPENKTPLS
-230 KKETPL
+230 
-236 NASDQLALK
+236 ASDQLALK
-245 TTQTSINHTLAKNDS
+245 ATQTPTSHTLAKNDA

-268 VLQSLEKKES
+268 VLQSLEKKEPL
-278 HNKERTTPP
+278 NKEHANPQN
-287 SNEKKT
+287 SEKKT
-293 PPLREALQMNAIKRD
+293 PPLKEALQMNAIKRD
-308 KTLSKKKPEKTPT
+308 KTLSKKNSEKTPIHA
-321 KTQTTAATPENA
+321 KTQATAPSATPENA

-345 LIGANPPNDNA
+345 LIGANPPNDNI
-356 PTPLEKEEKA
+356 PTPLEKEEKT
-366 KEVSE
+366 KEISD
-371 NKEKTKESNNSAQ
+371 NKEKAKETNSSAQ
-384 SAQNAQAS
+384 SAQNTQAS
-392 DKTSENKSAAPKET
+392 DKTSDNKSIAPKET

-416 EIQEYKPPMSR
+416 EIQEYKPPMSK

-490 DSSKEQPKEPLREP
+490 DSSKEQQAPKDQPKEP
-504 FKEQESTPLKENAL
+504 FKEQELTPLKENAL
-518 KSYQENTDN
+518 KSYQENTDH
-527 ENKETSMQ
+527 ENQETSMQ

>member
-1 MPSFVNPIHT
+1 MPSPINPIHT
-11 NANALNSG
+11 NASANALNSG
-19 TKNEVKDTKNA
+19 AKNEDTKNA
-30 PKSASKDFNKILNQ
+30 PKSASKDFSKILNQ

-80 HHQHA
+80 HYQHA

-98 DLLNHKKTTASHEA
+98 DLLNYKKTTASHEA
-112 QHETHE
+112 QHEI
-118 PTLKDLL
+118 
-125 NHKKTTASHEAQ
+125 HKN
-137 HETHEMHETN
+137 HETN

-159 KKPNGVASNAHQ
+159 KKPNEIASNTHQ
-171 ANLTNK
+171 TNLTNK

-186 NNAIK
+186 NNANK

-209 HALSQKHDLNAS
+209 QTLSQKHDLNAS
-221 NIQVGTPLE
+221 NIQATTPLE

-245 TTQTSINHTLAKNDS
+245 TTQTSINHTLAKNDT
-260 KNTANLSS
+260 KNTTNLSS

-278 HNKERTTPP
+278 QDKEHANPP

-308 KTLSKKKPEKTPT
+308 KTLSKKKPEKTPIHA
-321 KTQTTAATPENA
+321 KSQTTAPSATPENA

-356 PTPLEKEEKA
+356 PTPLEKEEKT

-371 NKEKTKESNNSAQ
+371 NKEKTKESTNSTQ
-384 SAQNAQAS
+384 STQNAQAS
-392 DKTSENKSAAPKET
+392 DKASENKSAAPKET

-490 DSSKEQPKEPLREP
+490 DSSKEQPKEQLREP